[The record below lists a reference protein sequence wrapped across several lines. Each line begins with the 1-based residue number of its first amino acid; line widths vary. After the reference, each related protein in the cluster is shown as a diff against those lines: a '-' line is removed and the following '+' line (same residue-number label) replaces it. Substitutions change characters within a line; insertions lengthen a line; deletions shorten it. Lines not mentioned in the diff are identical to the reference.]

1 VAYRIL
7 ADLVL
12 VMHAAFVAFA
22 VLGALL
28 ALRWR
33 WLAWL
38 HVPAVSWGAF
48 IEFTGWVCPLTP
60 VENWFRNAGDR
71 RGYSGGFIEH
81 YIFPLL
87 YSSTLTRN
95 DQIVLGLGLLLLNL
109 VLYGFILHR
118 ACCTRRAAQGAAA
131 GEFDRRRV

>member
-1 VAYRIL
+1 MRRAYRHVEPDWAREPLCRCERLWFGAAGNVGVRRPNFRGVAVAYRIL

-87 YSSTLTRN
+87 YSSTL
-95 DQIVLGLGLLLLNL
+95 
-109 VLYGFILHR
+109 
-118 ACCTRRAAQGAAA
+118 
-131 GEFDRRRV
+131 